1 MNLFRRVAGLEIV
14 LRDGNMLAFLLLQSS
29 LIELSIDTNQGKR
42 TITIRTIKIT
52 TIGYTTTWIIWIAT
66 NFNVAII

>member
-14 LRDGNMLAFLLLQSS
+14 LRDGNMLAFLLPQSS

-52 TIGYTTTWIIWIAT
+52 TIGYTTTVDHLDCYE
-66 NFNVAII
+66 F